1 MELVSVP
8 FSVTADVARSTA
20 PLRAGEP
27 TESVRNQK
35 RAEFNGPLRSELLGQ
50 LPGCAEGLSL
60 LARDLGLRGE
70 ALEDLA
76 LGCREDLAL
85 LHEGVLCAIAFAF
98 PSGFRPTAKL
108 GQDFAAVHAPVAD
121 GEVLRAASAGITA
134 VMKRGHVERGVWTL
148 TALPSLSQHP
158 DLARPAAH
166 QEEDLFFRTEFQVL
180 KALGGGWTGFSVRVE
195 MTPWVELP
203 ASSQERIKASLAS
216 MSSASRS
223 YKNLHEIAA
232 LLGV

>member
-85 LHEGVLCAIAFAF
+85 LHDGVLTAIAFAF

-134 VMKRGHVERGVWTL
+134 DQVDCVIVASVTHDTSAMATISSAVRRGVRVTT
-148 TALPSLSQHP
+148 TA
-158 DLARPAAH
+158 
-166 QEEDLFFRTEFQVL
+166 
-180 KALGGGWTGFSVRVE
+180 
-195 MTPWVELP
+195 
-203 ASSQERIKASLAS
+203 
-216 MSSASRS
+216 
-223 YKNLHEIAA
+223 
-232 LLGV
+232 